1 MPLLFHIIILR
12 FFGLEISSKNME
24 ATLLI
29 SPVSTFQAWYRKGMV
44 KASLKNY
51 SSAIHDLEVALSTEM
66 TSLGKS
72 NIEQELKLILQKQ
85 ENVNEVGTSD
95 CGSKDADVPLA
106 GCNFLCV
113 FLSFVECIL
122 SGIYC
127 LAN

>member
-1 MPLLFHIIILR
+1 
-12 FFGLEISSKNME
+12 
-24 ATLLI
+24 
-29 SPVSTFQAWYRKGMV
+29 
-44 KASLKNY
+44 
-51 SSAIHDLEVALSTEM
+51 M